1 MSLAEEVVNKMYE
14 NDSFSQWL
22 GIERV
27 KIEEGSALLKMVIKK
42 EMTNGFGIAHG
53 GIIFSLADS
62 SLAFASNSYG
72 RRSVSIE
79 ASISWTE
86 SLKEGDVVIATAQKV
101 SLSNKVGIFDVEIKT
116 DQGNLVGVFRGTV
129 YRTSK
134 DWFE

>member
-14 NDSFSQWL
+14 NDAFSQWL

-27 KIEEGSALLKMVIKK
+27 KIEEGSAVLKMVIKK